1 MNSRH
6 GFHGLFGGLEQ
17 RLGADELAGGVFH
30 QRSGVRLPWVA
41 IRSKAGPISPSK
53 GICASICTGM
63 PGEGAL
69 HGAEDKRLGAGV
81 QTENTAHQQ
90 RGFM

>member
-1 MNSRH
+1 M
-6 GFHGLFGGLEQ
+6 
-17 RLGADELAGGVFH
+17 VFMAFSAAWSSGWALTSLLVAFFIK
-30 QRSGVRLPWVA
+30 RFGVRLPWVA